1 MSPGSP
7 ERLLVVGGDA
17 AGMSAASEARRHRPP
32 DDLRIIAFERGR
44 HTSYSACGIPYLVGG
59 VVADGDDLVVRTPE
73 AFARRHIDVH
83 IGHEVT
89 AVDLDRRQVRVRKLD
104 DPGAGERVEPFDQLV
119 IATGASPIRPDL
131 PGAEAEGI
139 FGVQVLDDGL
149 ALQRRLAD
157 RPPKRA
163 VVIGGGY
170 IGLEMAEALVMRG
183 LEVTLVEKAS
193 QPMGT
198 LDPDMG
204 ALVAEAVRGIGVTLH
219 LEEGVEGYEAG
230 DDGRVSAV
238 ITSERALPA
247 DLVVLGLGVKP
258 NSRLAGEAGL
268 GVGPD
273 TGAVVV
279 DRRMRTTAEGVWAA
293 GDCVEVHHRVSRRP
307 AAIALGTHANKQG
320 RVAGVNIAG
329 GYATFPGVVGTAV
342 SKICS
347 LEIARTGLREV
358 DARREGFET
367 ETVVVDSTT
376 RAGYFPGAA
385 AITTKLIAERRSGRL
400 LGAQIVGR
408 EGAAKRI
415 DVLACA
421 LWNEMTV
428 DEIAHLDLGYAPPF
442 SPVWDP
448 VLIAARKAWEQVEET
463 APGSR

>member
-1 MSPGSP
+1 
-7 ERLLVVGGDA
+7 
-17 AGMSAASEARRHRPP
+17 MSAASQARRHRPP
-32 DDLRIIAFERGR
+32 DDLRITAFERGR
-44 HTSYSACGIPYLVGG
+44 YTSYSACGIPYLVGG

-73 AFARRHIDVH
+73 GFARRDIDVH
-83 IGHEVT
+83 IRHEVT
-89 AVDLDRRQVRVRKLD
+89 AVDLDRRQVRIRNLD
-104 DPGAGERVEPFDQLV
+104 DPGPGEQVEPFDQLV
-119 IATGASPIRPDL
+119 IATGATPIRPAL
-131 PGAEAEGI
+131 PGDEASGI
-139 FGVQVLDDGL
+139 YGVQVLDDGL
-149 ALQRRLAD
+149 ALQRLLDDQD
-157 RPPKRA
+157 RPKRA

-170 IGLEMAEALVMRG
+170 IGLEMAEALVTRG

-204 ALVAEAVRGIGVTLH
+204 ALVAEAIRGIGITLH
-219 LEEGVEGYEAG
+219 LEEGVEGYEATP
-230 DDGRVSAV
+230 DSRVSAV
-238 ITSERALPA
+238 VTSERTLPA
-247 DLVVLGLGVKP
+247 DLVVLGLGTKP
-258 NSRLAGEAGL
+258 NSRLAEEAGL
-268 GVGPD
+268 AIGPE
-273 TGAVVV
+273 TGGIVV

-320 RVAGVNIAG
+320 RVAGTNIGG

-342 SKICS
+342 SKICR

-358 DARREGFET
+358 DARHDGFEI
-367 ETVVVDSTT
+367 ETVVVESTT
-376 RAGYFPGAA
+376 RAGYFPGTQP
-385 AITTKLIAERRSGRL
+385 ITTKLIAERRSGRL

-463 APGSR
+463 APGAR